1 MYVVVNKCYGGFSL
15 SVKGQMTYCEK
26 KYGQA
31 YLYKLDEERG
41 RGMVTQVP
49 HTDDCTSTLDY
60 YISPE
65 DHKGTVALD
74 DINCIWNWD
83 IERTDPALVATV
95 RELGE
100 EANGNYADLEIVE
113 IPDDVKWYIE
123 DYDGMESIH
132 ENHRVW

>member
-15 SVKGQMTYCEK
+15 SIKGQMAYCEK
-26 KYGQA
+26 KHGQA
-31 YLYKLDEERG
+31 YLYKAGEE

-49 HTDDCTSTLDY
+49 YTDDCTSTFDY

-65 DHKGTVALD
+65 DHKGIVDLD

-113 IPDDVKWYIE
+113 IPDDVKWHIE
-123 DYDGMESIH
+123 DYDGLESIH
-132 ENHRVW
+132 EDHRVW